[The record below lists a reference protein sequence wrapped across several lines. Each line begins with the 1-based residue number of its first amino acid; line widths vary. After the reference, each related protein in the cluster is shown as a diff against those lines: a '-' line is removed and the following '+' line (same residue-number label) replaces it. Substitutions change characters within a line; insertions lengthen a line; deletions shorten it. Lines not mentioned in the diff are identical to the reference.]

1 MGERKASFGS
11 TRGRRPFLP
20 ALRSVAGQIFVLQVI
35 IALLLIAAAVVAL
48 VLQARH
54 DGTQDARDRTLDVAQ
69 AFADAPGT
77 AAAVTSTDPT
87 AVLQP
92 RAEKVRKSTGV
103 DFVVV
108 FSTSGIRY
116 THPDPK
122 LIGKHVLGPYKSVI
136 THGASTRTF
145 SASRGPAVD
154 SIVRVTGPHGR
165 VVGLV
170 SVAITVAKVQSA
182 VDRQMP
188 VLLGAGAGTLV
199 LAAGSS
205 VLVSRR
211 LRRQTHGLGP
221 AEMTRMYEHH
231 DAVLHAVRE
240 GVVIVDQDGRL
251 LLANDEARRLLELP
265 ADAEGRQV
273 AELGLTPGLTELLG
287 SLRPA
292 SDEVHRA
299 GDRLLGVN
307 VRPAANGAAGPARCV
322 ATLRD
327 TTELA
332 ALTGRAE
339 VVRGRL
345 TLLYEAGMRIGTTL
359 DVVRTAEELT
369 EVAVPGFADLVT
381 VDLADAVVQ
390 GKELG
395 WASTQMHRVA
405 VRGVRA
411 DAPVAPVG
419 DLVQLVPAE
428 TETPAAAT
436 DRGAMIADLR
446 TEHAWRT
453 HNPRKAAEI
462 LGHGIH
468 SLIAVPLLARGTVL
482 GRACFWR
489 SEQEQPFETDD
500 LSFAEE
506 LAARAAVCLDNAR
519 RFTRE
524 HAVAVTLQRSLLPR
538 GLSGQTAVEAAHRYL
553 PAQAGVGG
561 DWFDVIPLPGAR
573 VALVVGDVVGHG
585 LHAAATMGRLRTAVH
600 NFSALDLAPDELLGY
615 LDELVVRMDAD
626 EGAGEEWPGV
636 TGATCLYAVYDPV
649 AGSCHVARAGHLGP
663 AVVRP
668 DGSVGFPD
676 VPLSPP
682 LGLGGEP
689 FETAE
694 LPLAEGSQL
703 VLYTDGLVE
712 DRDRDVD
719 TGLALLRDA
728 LAGHPGRDPEQIC
741 QAVIDTVL
749 LPRPSDDVAL
759 LVARTRLLGPEQV
772 AEWEVPSDPA
782 AVASVRTDASR
793 RLADWGLEE
802 IAFTTELIL
811 SELITN
817 AIRYGTPPV
826 RVRLVRD
833 RTLICEVSDGSS
845 TSPHLRQAKTTDE
858 GGRGLFLVARL
869 AEHWGTRYTPTGK
882 IIWTEQALRDG
893 IEGVSPDLA
902 GLFLEEGVSPD
913 DLGGG
918 PSGPGSPDG
927 AA

>member
-1 MGERKASFGS
+1 MDERKASFGS
-11 TRGRRPFLP
+11 SRGRRSSLP
-20 ALRSVAGQIFVLQVI
+20 GLRSVAGQMFVLQVI
-35 IALLLIAAAVVAL
+35 VAAVLIAAAVVAL
-48 VLQARH
+48 VLQAH
-54 DGTQDARDRTLDVAQ
+54 SNGTRDARHRTLSVAQ
-69 AFADAPGT
+69 AFAEAPGT
-77 AAAVTSTDPT
+77 AAAATSAHPT
-87 AVLQP
+87 AILQP
-92 RAEKVRKSTGV
+92 RAEEVRKSTGV
-103 DFVVV
+103 DLVVV
-108 FSTSGIRY
+108 FSTKGVRY
-116 THPDPK
+116 THPDTK
-122 LIGKHVLGPYKSVI
+122 LIGKHVLGPYKSAI
-136 THGASTRTF
+136 SHGAFTRTF
-145 SASRGPAVD
+145 SATRGLAVD
-154 SIVRVTGPHGR
+154 SIAPVTGPHGR
-165 VVGLV
+165 VVALV
-170 SVAITVAKVQSA
+170 SVAITVSKVQNEVNSHL
-182 VDRQMP
+182 P
-188 VLLGAGAGTLV
+188 VLLAAAAGVLL

-205 VLVSRR
+205 LLVSRR

-265 ADAEGRQV
+265 ADAEGRQI
-273 AELGLTPGLTELLG
+273 ADLGLAAGVAELLG

-307 VRPAANGAAGPARCV
+307 VRPAADGGGRPAMYV

-339 VVRGRL
+339 LARGRL
-345 TLLYEAGMRIGTTL
+345 TLLYEAGVRIGTTL
-359 DVVRTAEELT
+359 DAVRTAEELA
-369 EVAVPGFADLVT
+369 EVTMPRFADLVT

-390 GKELG
+390 GEELG
-395 WASTQMHRVA
+395 WARAEMHRVA
-405 VRGVRA
+405 LRGVRA
-411 DAPVAPVG
+411 DAPVAQVG
-419 DLVQLVPAE
+419 DVVQLIPGAE
-428 TETPAAAT
+428 QPAAPAS
-436 DRGAMIADLR
+436 DRGGLIADLR
-446 TEHAWRT
+446 AERGWRT
-453 HNPRKAAEI
+453 HDPQRAERI
-462 LGHGIH
+462 LDHGLH

-489 SEQEQPFETDD
+489 SEQVQPFEADD

-506 LAARAAVCLDNAR
+506 LAARAAVCVDNAR

-524 HAVAVTLQRSLLPR
+524 HALAVTLQRSLLPR
-538 GLSGQTAVEAAHRYL
+538 GPSGQTAVEVAHRYL

-600 NFSALDLAPDELLGY
+600 NFSALDLAPDELLAY
-615 LDELVVRMDAD
+615 LDELVVRIDAD
-626 EGAGEEWPGV
+626 EGAGDEWPAV

-649 AGSCHVARAGHLGP
+649 AGRCSVARAGHLGP
-663 AVVRP
+663 ALVHP
-668 DGSVGFPD
+668 DGRVAFPD

-682 LGLGGEP
+682 LGLGGQP

-694 LPLAEGSQL
+694 LTLAEGSRL

-712 DRDRDVD
+712 DRDRDIDV
-719 TGLALLRDA
+719 GLDLLREA
-728 LAGHPGRDPEQIC
+728 LTGHPGRSPEQTC
-741 QAVIDTVL
+741 QAVIDSVP

-772 AEWEVPSDPA
+772 ADWDVPSDPA
-782 AVASVRTDASR
+782 AVASVRADASR
-793 RLADWGLEE
+793 QLTDWGLDE

-826 RVRLVRD
+826 RVRLLRD
-833 RTLICEVSDGSS
+833 RTLVCEVSDGSS

-869 AEHWGTRYTPTGK
+869 AQHWGTRYIPTGK
-882 IIWTEQALRDG
+882 VIWTEQALEDG
-893 IEGVSPDLA
+893 IEEVSLDLA
-902 GLFLEEGVSPD
+902 DLFLEHGVPGDDAGDDQSP
-913 DLGGG
+913 
-918 PSGPGSPDG
+918 
-927 AA
+927 